1 MAQINFNGRVINYP
15 DGVSPDQVLSL
26 LTGKGQSRSTDT
38 SFNATAAPSSGNFFG
53 SIDPLSL
60 QKNKNWVDASRIVYK
75 RNTGQDF
82 KGSDAD
88 LAEYGLDQMGWFNYN
103 LPRMALDAGRLQS
116 ASDDEKR
123 AFLYLMETYDDL
135 KVSWSGAGRFI
146 KGAATDPINY
156 VGLATF
162 GIGTAASTAT
172 KVASKEGLKS
182 LLKAGAR
189 LGIEGA
195 MVNTAQDA
203 IRQSVEIQ
211 GRPDQEFSTGRLGV
225 AGATGF
231 VGAGVLGGAIDA
243 GATLSRGRNAARM
256 LDDIPPPADTAPPPP
271 APEPQQLNL
280 DLVQPQP
287 STQLP
292 LPMDY
297 PQVRVV
303 PVDTRADW
311 IKRYSGAPDQPA
323 EDLGRFTAENPRPPI
338 SAGNLEGQGDLF
350 IDADQPSLFGEMAP
364 ARRAAPSASE
374 TVIRNERD
382 ALRASEM
389 PLNRTEMAADGVS
402 AKVGSEGAEAVS
414 AALEKPLM
422 RQEVQDT
429 VDFVKNLARSVS
441 DGDAGKAIID
451 IVTRVSDP
459 SGWKL
464 TPSDRISIDAKVKEA
479 TELLSKLNLS
489 NLDDAYRVFEAAGLT
504 DPQKIALQAAI
515 NNAAKNAVDILKDLG
530 IRKLAAEKSADRRFY
545 ETLIDKFA
553 PVQSKLAKL
562 YLDSSSAAG
571 QRLQLSVGNPLA
583 GENRVLAS
591 PDLILR
597 NSGVDP
603 MKASPREREAAFAKW
618 LDNQIKFKD
627 RLKDRKEVKVL
638 EEKIAVL
645 KQNGQISEAVELV
658 AERNALI
665 NKLAEEEAVK
675 QGVTREA
682 WNKMNRLVNE
692 YVISTVF
699 TPSTTIVN
707 LFPGLLKTVYKPL
720 INYIADPTGSATA
733 SGLLHQYA
741 AMASNVGEAL
751 KLAKMAFKYEQSIM
765 TGDASVWLAQK
776 PEIKGVF
783 GRTLRVFPRILQA
796 TDEFFFSVNYRGFVV
811 GNAWDNAIKE
821 AAANGIKKGTKEYDA
836 FIKDRVDDALKK
848 AYSPSSDAADTID
861 FYRQQGIDRGYTGK
875 ALTKFVETEM
885 GKNEKL
891 MLNAENVIGKD
902 YANDLLFRRPFSR
915 TTDSS
920 MFVSKLE
927 AFLNSNALMRIG
939 FQLFFR
945 TPVRVFEEGVRLT
958 PGFNFI
964 APKFIAD
971 LKGVNGSMRQ
981 VRAHGEAMMSMAFAT
996 AVLSLYANG
1005 AITGSGGGDWKRV
1018 RNKSATEWEPYTI
1031 YLGNGRSISYR
1042 NLDPFA
1048 TPLKIIVNTLD
1059 NLQMHQYRK
1068 AQGANEPDFISD
1080 KAAILAAAG
1089 YGAFSALKDSGL
1101 LEGINQFS
1109 QLITDF
1115 MDPEK
1120 NADSIEQ
1127 FFAKKLQL
1135 AVPNVIGKTQQL
1147 FAGLDGEPV
1156 PIKDP
1161 RGVDQIIE
1169 NRFNPLSDSVST
1181 QRDILGNK
1189 MYVGNPVSA
1198 YFGIGVNNV
1207 VDRDIPEK
1215 DKAVLREISDIAYAN
1230 KTSFALPTKST
1241 TYLEGVDLR
1250 ERYSNGVT
1258 WYERISDIY
1267 SQSGVNKKLYVLLVK
1282 NKDKLTYGREGSE
1295 KGTKFQEAKQI
1306 IAEHWEA
1313 SVLKFMR
1320 EEPEAMRLYQMNE
1333 RNKAFSEAGRFDI
1346 PPPR

>member
-189 LGIEGA
+189 LGVEAGL
-195 MVNTAQDA
+195 VNTAQDA
-203 IRQSVEIQ
+203 IRQGVEIQ
-211 GRPDQEFSTGRLGV
+211 GRPDQEFSTGRLVG
-225 AGATGF
+225 AGAAGF
-231 VGAGVLGGAIDA
+231 VGGGLLGGGIDA
-243 GATLSRGRNAARM
+243 GATALRGLRADRL
-256 LDDIPPPADTAPPPP
+256 LDDVPPPATTVP
-271 APEPQQLNL
+271 APEPMPTVQGELPLGDMTDPNL
-280 DLVQPQP
+280 AAQTRLARVDAAEVGKPPITEQPD
-287 STQLP
+287 
-292 LPMDY
+292 LPMDLPFERRLDMLPESMLPK
-297 PQVRVV
+297 PQETISEMADRV
-303 PVDTRADW
+303 A
-311 IKRYSGAPDQPA
+311 A
-323 EDLGRFTAENPRPPI
+323 EWGIDHQLKLDLGEPVKPGPFARGGQGELFEGVPLAGRPRPDP
-338 SAGNLEGQGDLF
+338 EK
-350 IDADQPSLFGEMAP
+350 
-364 ARRAAPSASE
+364 AAEA
-374 TVIRNERD
+374 
-382 ALRASEM
+382 
-389 PLNRTEMAADGVS
+389 VS
-402 AKVGSEGAEAVS
+402 AKTGSEGAEAVS

-451 IVTRVSDP
+451 IVTRVADP

-464 TPSDRISIDAKVKEA
+464 TPSDRISVDAKVKEA

-553 PVQSKLAKL
+553 PVQSKLANL

-571 QRLQLSVGNPLA
+571 QRLQLSVDNPLA
-583 GENRVLAS
+583 GKNRVLAS

-720 INYIADPTGSATA
+720 VNYIADPTGSATA

-776 PEIKGVF
+776 PEIKGIF

-821 AAANGIKKGTKEYDA
+821 AAANGIKKGTKQYDD
-836 FIKDRVDDALKK
+836 FIKNRVDDALKK
-848 AYSPSSDAADTID
+848 AYAPSSDAADLID
-861 FYRQQGIDRGYTGK
+861 FYRQQGIDRGYTGQ
-875 ALTKFVETEM
+875 ALSKYVQTEI

-927 AFLNSNALMRIG
+927 AFLNANALMRIG

-958 PGFNFI
+958 PGLNLI
-964 APKFIAD
+964 APKFIDD
-971 LKGVNGSMRQ
+971 LKGVNGAMRQ

-1018 RNKSATEWEPYTI
+1018 RNKSATEWQPYTI

-1068 AQGANEPDFISD
+1068 AQGANEPEFISD

-1147 FAGLDGEPV
+1147 FAGLDGQPV

-1161 RGVDQIIE
+1161 RGFDQIIE
-1169 NRFNPLSDSVST
+1169 NRFNPLSDGVST

-1207 VDRDIPEK
+1207 VDREIPEK

-1230 KTSFALPTKST
+1230 NTSFALPTKSE
-1241 TYLEGVDLR
+1241 TYLNGVDLR
-1250 ERYSNGVT
+1250 ERYTNGVT

-1267 SQSGVNKKLYVLLVK
+1267 SQSGVNKQLYVLLVK

-1295 KGTKFQEAKQI
+1295 KGTKFQEAKKI
-1306 IAEHWEA
+1306 IADHWEA
-1313 SVLKFMR
+1313 SVLKFLR
-1320 EEPEAMRLYQMNE
+1320 EEPEALRLYQMNE